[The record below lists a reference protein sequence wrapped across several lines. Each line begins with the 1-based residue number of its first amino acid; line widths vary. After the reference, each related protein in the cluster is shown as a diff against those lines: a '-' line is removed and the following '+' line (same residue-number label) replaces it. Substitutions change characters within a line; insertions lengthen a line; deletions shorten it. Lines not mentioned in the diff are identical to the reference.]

1 MEILIKNLNEEK
13 KRFSEQMKGEIIAQQ
28 EQMKN
33 MMDANMKQAQKDRK
47 AFIEENEALKDNLR
61 GIQKNNE
68 ENAKLIK
75 KYSDL
80 AAKKDEE
87 IQKLRQDMQRKA
99 AQDRE
104 AEIQKLND
112 KHEEEMRA
120 IRDEMAKKTS
130 CGGAGF
136 KSRSK
141 TAANLNDKIQQTY
154 KDQEEV
160 EKPGF
165 CKKALKF
172 IGRYV
177 APVVGTVVSA
187 VVPAF
192 APIVA
197 PVAAAAGVAAEFVS
211 DNFCSIM

>member
-1 MEILIKNLNEEK
+1 
-13 KRFSEQMKGEIIAQQ
+13 MKGEIIAQQ

-47 AFIEENEALKDNLR
+47 AFIKENEALKDNLR

-112 KHEEEMRA
+112 KHDEEMRA
-120 IRDEMAKKTS
+120 IREEMEKKTT

-141 TAANLNDKIQQTY
+141 TAAN
-154 KDQEEV
+154 
-160 EKPGF
+160 
-165 CKKALKF
+165 
-172 IGRYV
+172 
-177 APVVGTVVSA
+177 
-187 VVPAF
+187 
-192 APIVA
+192 
-197 PVAAAAGVAAEFVS
+197 
-211 DNFCSIM
+211 

>member
-33 MMDANMKQAQKDRK
+33 MMDANMEQAQKDRK
-47 AFIEENEALKDNLR
+47 VFIEENEALKDNLR

-99 AQDRE
+99 VQDRE

-112 KHEEEMRA
+112 KHDEEMRA
-120 IRDEMAKKTS
+120 IRDEMEKKTT

-165 CKKALKF
+165 CKK
-172 IGRYV
+172 G
-177 APVVGTVVSA
+177 S
-187 VVPAF
+187 
-192 APIVA
+192 
-197 PVAAAAGVAAEFVS
+197 
-211 DNFCSIM
+211 